1 MTVIRQRHRLTY
13 LWLRF
18 RLSTPSRWW
27 LRPGG
32 AGSSG
37 MHLVVGLEGR
47 GGSESF
53 SLGREAESTHRTY
66 YAVNG
71 CLVNFNFAYRE

>member
-1 MTVIRQRHRLTY
+1 
-13 LWLRF
+13 
-18 RLSTPSRWW
+18 
-27 LRPGG
+27 
-32 AGSSG
+32 